1 MRRLRDYSL
10 CLCLL
15 LLWPLAVNADDSW
28 RQIQTE
34 ARGQTVWFNAW
45 GGDPAVNRYLAWV
58 SEEVKRYYAI
68 DLRIVPVA
76 DAADAVKRIQTE
88 AQAGRR
94 QGGSVDLLWINGENF
109 RTLKQA
115 DLLLTGW
122 AESLPNWRYVDLQK
136 PVREDFSVATEG
148 AESPWG
154 SAQLTFIARRGQTP
168 QPPTSPQALLAF
180 ARAHPGSVTYPRPPD
195 FTGTALLE
203 QLLIALTDQ
212 PAALRQ
218 PPQPATFAA
227 VTAPLWRYLDALHP
241 ALWRAGKDFP
251 ASPARMDAMLNQG
264 TLRLSL
270 TFNPLHARQKAA
282 SGELPTDSYSFGFT
296 VGTLGNVHFVT
307 IPANARAIAGAKVVA
322 NFLLSLR
329 RNCARPMPP
338 SGAIRAYWIRSV
350 CLTASARRWRQPCRR
365 ICRRCLP
372 SLTRHGLTRW
382 SRNGCAATVPTDP
395 AGLGAMAA
403 IYLPL
408 LPAAGEL
415 VGAARSPA
423 HWRALFADPQLG
435 QALAATLVSTLLSV
449 GGALLIAL
457 TIVAALWPSARW
469 RRLASRLP
477 LLLAVPHLALATAA
491 LLLFAEGGWLW
502 QQLPFLTP
510 PVDRY
515 GIGLGLT
522 MALKE
527 SAFVLW
533 VIYGLLG
540 EKRLADQ
547 ATALKS
553 LGYGRWQ
560 CLRWLVLPALLPALG
575 MVLLATTAWSLS
587 AVDVAL
593 VLGPGN
599 PPTLA
604 VLAWQWLSQG
614 DELQQAKGALASL
627 LLMAILGGLALVAW
641 GGWRLQRQYQPDLR
655 GVRHPH
661 PHALPGRLLAALL
674 PLSGLLGALLLAGL
688 ARSAPPQMDALG
700 NSLGLALAACALGA
714 AVCLL
719 WLACGPARGDGWVW
733 LPLVLPALPLA
744 DGQYRLALYAWLDG
758 DWWTVLWGHLLWV
771 VPWMLFILR
780 PAWRQRDP
788 RLTVVARTLGW
799 GSTRIFWL
807 LTLPSLT
814 RPLLTA
820 LAVGFSVSIAQYL
833 PTLWLGAGRIPTLTS
848 QAVALS
854 SGGEAQTLAAQA
866 LWQLLL
872 PAVCFTLTALLAWL
886 AGRYRRGLR

>member
-1 MRRLRDYSL
+1 MAAPLRY
-10 CLCLL
+10 
-15 LLWPLAVNADDSW
+15 PL
-28 RQIQTE
+28 IL
-34 ARGQTVWFNAW
+34 
-45 GGDPAVNRYLAWV
+45 LAW
-58 SEEVKRYYAI
+58 
-68 DLRIVPVA
+68 
-76 DAADAVKRIQTE
+76 
-88 AQAGRR
+88 
-94 QGGSVDLLWINGENF
+94 
-109 RTLKQA
+109 
-115 DLLLTGW
+115 
-122 AESLPNWRYVDLQK
+122 
-136 PVREDFSVATEG
+136 
-148 AESPWG
+148 
-154 SAQLTFIARRGQTP
+154 
-168 QPPTSPQALLAF
+168 
-180 ARAHPGSVTYPRPPD
+180 
-195 FTGTALLE
+195 
-203 QLLIALTDQ
+203 
-212 PAALRQ
+212 
-218 PPQPATFAA
+218 
-227 VTAPLWRYLDALHP
+227 
-241 ALWRAGKDFP
+241 
-251 ASPARMDAMLNQG
+251 
-264 TLRLSL
+264 
-270 TFNPLHARQKAA
+270 
-282 SGELPTDSYSFGFT
+282 
-296 VGTLGNVHFVT
+296 
-307 IPANARAIAGAKVVA
+307 
-322 NFLLSLR
+322 
-329 RNCARPMPP
+329 
-338 SGAIRAYWIRSV
+338 
-350 CLTASARRWRQPCRR
+350 
-365 ICRRCLP
+365 
-372 SLTRHGLTRW
+372 
-382 SRNGCAATVPTDP
+382 
-395 AGLGAMAA
+395 GAMAA

-423 HWRALFADPQLG
+423 HWRALFADPQLS

-469 RRLASRLP
+469 RRQASRLP

-502 QQLPFLTP
+502 QRLPFLTP

-688 ARSAPPQMDALG
+688 ARSAPPQMD
-700 NSLGLALAACALGA
+700 
-714 AVCLL
+714 
-719 WLACGPARGDGWVW
+719 
-733 LPLVLPALPLA
+733 
-744 DGQYRLALYAWLDG
+744 
-758 DWWTVLWGHLLWV
+758 
-771 VPWMLFILR
+771 
-780 PAWRQRDP
+780 
-788 RLTVVARTLGW
+788 
-799 GSTRIFWL
+799 
-807 LTLPSLT
+807 
-814 RPLLTA
+814 
-820 LAVGFSVSIAQYL
+820 
-833 PTLWLGAGRIPTLTS
+833 
-848 QAVALS
+848 
-854 SGGEAQTLAAQA
+854 
-866 LWQLLL
+866 
-872 PAVCFTLTALLAWL
+872 
-886 AGRYRRGLR
+886 